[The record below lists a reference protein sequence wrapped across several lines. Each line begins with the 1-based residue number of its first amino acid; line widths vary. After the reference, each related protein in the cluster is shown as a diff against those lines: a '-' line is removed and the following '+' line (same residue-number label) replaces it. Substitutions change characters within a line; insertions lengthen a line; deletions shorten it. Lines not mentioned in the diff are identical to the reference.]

1 MMQAQLEMLKST
13 EGRFRKINSD
23 EFVAIDKVNDALYWG
38 ALDYFHRNW
47 FTWMDVP
54 TIARITGAC
63 EDVDTLYALQHFGRQ
78 AYLAQTGQLYL
89 EAKIPRHKKVW
100 TVITSSRAE
109 ATADERHLNQF
120 QLLEF
125 EQQGG
130 FEEMLAT
137 VEGTVKAMLRSALRN
152 ASAELEFL
160 GRDLPELE
168 SYLLPFN
175 RITYTEAV
183 EMLADTHF
191 QIAWGDDLKRQHELF
206 LVQALGGK
214 PLFIT
219 HFPTAI
225 KFFNM
230 RQNRGNPLVV
240 NSADLVMPYGGEAV
254 GSAEREN
261 DYDLLYAR
269 LKESP
274 MYRILSKRGVS
285 IDEFGDYL
293 DVVKQNPI
301 LHSGCG
307 IGFSRIS
314 QAAMGLDDIRQCT
327 SYPLNAETLY

>member
-1 MMQAQLEMLKST
+1 MQAQLEMLKST
-13 EGRFRKINSD
+13 EGRFQKINGD
-23 EFVAIDKVNDALYWG
+23 EFVAIDRVNDALYWG
-38 ALDYFHRNW
+38 ALEYFHENG

-54 TIARITGAC
+54 TITRITGAC
-63 EDVDTLYALQHFGRQ
+63 ENVDTLYSVEHFGRQ

-89 EAKIPRHKKVW
+89 EAKIPRHSRVW

-109 ATADERHLNQF
+109 ASADERHLNQF

-125 EQQGG
+125 EHQGD
-130 FEEMLAT
+130 FESMLAN
-137 VEGTVKAMLRSALRN
+137 VEGTVKAMLRNALKN
-152 ASAELEFL
+152 ARPELEFL
-160 GRDLPELE
+160 GRDVAELE
-168 SYLLPFN
+168 TYLSPFN
-175 RITYTEAV
+175 RITYTDAV
-183 EMLADTHF
+183 KLLSDTHF

-230 RQNRGNPLVV
+230 RQNRDNPLVV
-240 NSADLVMPYGGEAV
+240 NSADLIMPYSGEAV

-261 DYDLLYAR
+261 DYDILYKRLL
-269 LKESP
+269 ESP
-274 MYRILSKRGVS
+274 MYRILSNRGVS
-285 IDEFGDYL
+285 IEEFGDYL
-293 DVVKQNPI
+293 AMVKQNPI

-314 QAAMGLDDIRQCT
+314 QSAMGLEDIRQCT